1 MTSENPVNRPSGRGK
16 PGGGRRARSRS
27 GLGHQEI
34 FERLRR
40 EILSGKFGEEA
51 GLPSE
56 TALARRFGVSR
67 PTMSRVM
74 LDMKREGLI
83 VTRRGAP
90 AMLTRFAHNA
100 TGDLGI
106 VVPGVCYAEIFP
118 PIVGELKRLAEQG
131 GWRVLAEPIRSDRP
145 TVRMREAR
153 RIAYR
158 FAKERVAG
166 VVFQPMEFV
175 ADCTTASRDVLKHFD
190 ALGIPVLLLDYDIV
204 PPPDRSKYD
213 LVGVDNVSAGLAVGR
228 HLVRTGARNVCF
240 LQRPGAAPTVADRL
254 RGVAC
259 AMLEANLPWSFRS
272 HVLRCEPDDRRA
284 VARFVAA
291 RKPDAIVSGNDAAAA
306 RLKATLD
313 ALGRADGIR
322 LAGFD
327 DVAVAA
333 RLGLTTCRLP
343 LGDLALVAFQ
353 TLVQRIRSPHLPPLA
368 VRLAAPLV
376 VRSPA

>member
-1 MTSENPVNRPSGRGK
+1 MRGPTAGGNGK
-16 PGGGRRARSRS
+16 PDGVRRPRA

-40 EILSGKFGEEA
+40 EILSGKFGSEA

-83 VTRRGAP
+83 VTHRGAP
-90 AMLTRFAHNA
+90 ALLTRFARNA
-100 TGDLGI
+100 TGALGI
-106 VVPGVCYAEIFP
+106 VVPGVCYAEIFS
-118 PIVGELKRLAEQG
+118 PIVGVLKRLAEQG
-131 GWRVLAEPIRSDRP
+131 GWRVLTEAIRSDKP

-153 RIAYR
+153 RIAYL

-166 VVFQPMEFV
+166 VFFQPLEFV
-175 ADCTTASRDVLKHFD
+175 ADYTAASRAVLANFD

-204 PPPDRSKYD
+204 PPPDRSEYD
-213 LVGVDNVSAGLAVGR
+213 LVGIDNVSAGLAVGR
-228 HLVRTGARNVCF
+228 HLVRSGAKNVCF
-240 LQRPGAAPTVADRL
+240 LQRPGAAPTVSDRL

-259 AMLEANLPWSFRS
+259 AMLEANLPWSCRT
-272 HVLRCEPDDRRA
+272 HVLRCEPESRRA
-284 VARFVAA
+284 VSRFVAA

-306 RLKATLD
+306 RLEETLA

-327 DVAVAA
+327 DVDIAA
-333 RLGLTTCRLP
+333 RLGLTTCRQP
-343 LGDLALVAFQ
+343 LEDLAHVAFQ
-353 TLVQRIRSPHLPPLA
+353 TLLQRIRSPYLPPRT
-368 VRLAAPLV
+368 VRLSAPLV
-376 VRSPA
+376 VRSRA